1 METGLKLQAN
11 GRQSHVDV
19 MEAVCS
25 QEKAAARYYWRTKEK
40 LWYTSPI
47 ASQLKFHVK
56 GITQCNAAVNSA
68 RRQK

>member
-25 QEKAAARYYWRTKEK
+25 LEKAAARSKEK
-40 LWYTSPI
+40 LWHTSPI
-47 ASQLKFHVK
+47 ASQLKIPFERHHTV
-56 GITQCNAAVNSA
+56 QRCC
-68 RRQK
+68 Q